1 MLLTLVGIAEHG
13 FLTQA
18 SVFVSSSS
26 ETVYQALQSLQRT
39 SPSDFMNEAKKT
51 LVGKMVLT
59 MFNYATY
66 RIDEIVS
73 LLLCSGETAEL
84 K

>member
-1 MLLTLVGIAEHG
+1 
-13 FLTQA
+13 
-18 SVFVSSSS
+18 
-26 ETVYQALQSLQRT
+26 
-39 SPSDFMNEAKKT
+39 MNEAKKT

-73 LLLCSGETAEL
+73 LMLSSGETAEL